1 MEVAVRRREQEVW
14 QACDD
19 LWALSGDISGITGD
33 AIRERLVVLGKSRG
47 SPNEIYKYRKTWF
60 KSRNIS
66 ADREIVDEG
75 DPISRAVRLVHENL
89 QSETDQKVAK
99 LQQEHELE
107 LLKKD
112 EELIFSKKAL
122 DSLMEEYSL
131 VQKKLDDHIILLEA
145 KTAQYLAEIEVRK
158 ALEREI
164 TLNKALAAQQLQTQE
179 NLLAELK
186 RAHYEENLRA
196 QNRESELLNELK
208 RMGQEYSENITT
220 QKIAIYNQ
228 EQANI
233 ELLNETSRLENEILA
248 AKEKLVDKDKKISWL
263 MNENNQMAD
272 KISEKSAELLVKK
285 TSLDILAADR
295 KTLNI
300 SLKRAEIEVAKL
312 RIMAKA
318 GQRMQ

>member
-33 AIRERLVVLGKSRG
+33 AIRERLVILGKSRG

-66 ADREIVDEG
+66 ADKEVVDEG

-89 QSETDQKVAK
+89 QNETDQKVAN
-99 LQQEHELE
+99 LQHEHELE

-122 DSLMEEYSL
+122 DSLMEEYAL

-164 TLNKALAAQQLQTQE
+164 ALNKALAAQQLQTQE

-248 AKEKLVDKDKKISWL
+248 AKEKLLDKDKKIAWL
-263 MNENNQMAD
+263 MGENNQMAD

>member
-158 ALEREI
+158 ALEREN

>member
-1 MEVAVRRREQEVW
+1 MAVRRREQEVW

-158 ALEREI
+158 ALEREN

>member
-1 MEVAVRRREQEVW
+1 MAVRRREQEVW

-33 AIRERLVVLGKSRG
+33 AIRERLVILGKSRG

-66 ADREIVDEG
+66 ADKEVVDEG

-89 QSETDQKVAK
+89 QNETDQKVAN
-99 LQQEHELE
+99 LQHEHELE

-122 DSLMEEYSL
+122 DSLMEEYAL

-164 TLNKALAAQQLQTQE
+164 ALNKALAAQQLQTQE

-248 AKEKLVDKDKKISWL
+248 AKEKLLDKDKKIAWL
-263 MNENNQMAD
+263 MGENNQMAD